1 MPPNRIRILV
11 SESAGFSSEAAGKL
25 RRIGNLTLAEL
36 DRNALLA
43 AVETVDVLWVR
54 LRHRID
60 AEVLRRA
67 ARLKVIVSPT
77 TGLDHIDLA
86 ETERRNIQVL
96 SLRGETSF
104 LRDVR
109 ATAEHTIALILS
121 LLRHIPQACTHA
133 KYGDWTRDLFR
144 GCELYGKTVGIVGYG
159 RLGRIVARYLSGF
172 ETKILVTDPK
182 IHTENTEAAI
192 TPTPL
197 TTLLHESD
205 LVTLHVNLCDETKG
219 FFGREQFA
227 AMKDGAWLINT
238 SRGELVDEDALLTAL
253 RSGRLAGAALDVVS
267 EERAARIGQHP
278 LVVYARENDNLIITP
293 HIGGCTA
300 ESMAKTECFLADRL
314 LSLLRGETNF
324 VNAFF

>member
-1 MPPNRIRILV
+1 MRSNRIRILV
-11 SESAGFSSEAAGKL
+11 SESAGFSLQAADEL
-25 RRIGNLTLAEL
+25 RRVGDLTLAEL
-36 DRNALLA
+36 DRSGLLA
-43 AVETVDVLWVR
+43 AVENADVLWVR

-60 AEVLRRA
+60 AEVLDRA

-86 ETERRNIQVL
+86 ETERRNIYVL
-96 SLRGETSF
+96 SLRGESDF

-121 LLRHIPQACTHA
+121 LLRHIPQACAHA
-133 KYGDWTRDLFR
+133 KYGHWARDLFR
-144 GCELYGKTVGIVGYG
+144 GCELHGKTVGIVGYG
-159 RLGRIVARYLSGF
+159 RLGRIVARYLTAF

-182 IHTENTEAAI
+182 IHTDQPEAGI
-192 TPTPL
+192 TSTSL
-197 TTLLHESD
+197 TRLLNQSD

-219 FFGREQFA
+219 FFGQEQFA
-227 AMKDGAWLINT
+227 AMKPGAWFINT
-238 SRGELVDEDALLTAL
+238 SRGELVDEDALSMAL
-253 RSGRLAGAALDVVS
+253 RSGRLRGAALDVVS
-267 EERAARIGQHP
+267 EERAPRMGEHP

-314 LSLLRGETNF
+314 FSLLGTETNF
-324 VNAFF
+324 VNASV